1 MSNEEENSF
10 LLVGMSDDVQ
20 EKSIHTAINRD
31 SSSIITKNDITE
43 NITPKKISQKKTKKK
58 FIIFLQNFK

>member
-10 LLVGMSDDVQ
+10 LLVGMSDDDQ

-43 NITPKKISQKKTKKK
+43 NISHKKKYLKKKQKKIHHIFPK
-58 FIIFLQNFK
+58 F

>member
-10 LLVGMSDDVQ
+10 LLVGMSDDDQ

-43 NITPKKISQKKTKKK
+43 NITQKKYLKKKQKKIHHIFTK
-58 FIIFLQNFK
+58 F

>member
-10 LLVGMSDDVQ
+10 LLVGMSDDDQ

-43 NITPKKISQKKTKKK
+43 NISHKKKYLKKKQKKIHHIFTK
-58 FIIFLQNFK
+58 F